1 MIKNSCHDWFLRNHT
16 SYDCHLCYT
25 FVNWYLQVFFFLI
38 FQNFDFL
45 GQLKWQKMAQNDKK
59 NCVCLILF
67 LRNCT
72 SYNCDFWCTFLKW
85 WYLQQSF
92 SFFKILIFWV
102 FRGVKGQ
109 KNNYLFFKFISK
121 CQKRNSE
128 VCPAFFTFV
137 FFYDNYIW
145 LGKKKDYIRKELWF
159 K

>member
-1 MIKNSCHDWFLRNHT
+1 MTQNDKKFLSWLISQEPYIIWLSFMLHICKLI
-16 SYDCHLCYT
+16 SSG
-25 FVNWYLQVFFFLI
+25 VFFF
-38 FQNFDFL
+38 NFSKFWFS
-45 GQLKWQKMAQNDKK
+45 GSVKMTK

-121 CQKRNSE
+121 CQKINSE

-137 FFYDNYIW
+137 FF
-145 LGKKKDYIRKELWF
+145 LL
-159 K
+159 